1 MHTTELNCFSNDETL
16 DNGPIVIFRRKDFEK
31 LAAELVAEGHEVTLN
46 FTLGDDDL
54 DRYVDVA
61 PYTDRRHLRL
71 SLAGQITTSFG
82 LVVRKA
88 LA

>member
-1 MHTTELNCFSNDETL
+1 M
-16 DNGPIVIFRRKDFEK
+16 
-31 LAAELVAEGHEVTLN
+31 AEGHEVTLN